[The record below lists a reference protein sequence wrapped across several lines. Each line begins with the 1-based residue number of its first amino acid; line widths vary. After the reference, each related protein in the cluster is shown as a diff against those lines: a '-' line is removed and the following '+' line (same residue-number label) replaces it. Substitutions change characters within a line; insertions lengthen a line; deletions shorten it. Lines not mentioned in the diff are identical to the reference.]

1 MNKTKQISTMLFLL
15 LLTCVMANAQEKTTN
30 NAYISFYSELDAIKA
45 ENFNVT
51 SRLNIDTGTIIFSV
65 PIKSFEFE
73 NGMMQEHFNQEDVMD
88 SNKFPISKFKGSIEN
103 FEAITLTEN
112 GTYPISITGD
122 LTIKGV
128 AKETTQKGNLIVKNE
143 IIELELTFDLD
154 RYIWGMKAKEGS
166 VSKILQLQLKSLYK

>member
-1 MNKTKQISTMLFLL
+1 MKRAKKISTTLFLL
-15 LLTCVMANAQEKTTN
+15 LFTCVMVNAQEKTTN

-51 SRLNIDTGTIIFSV
+51 SRLNMDTGTIIFSV

-73 NGMMQEHFNQEDVMD
+73 SAMMQEHFNQEDVMD

-103 FEAITLTEN
+103 FEAIPKKKN
-112 GTYPISITGD
+112 GIYPITITGD

-128 AKETTQKGNLIVKNE
+128 AKQTTQNGNLIVKNE
-143 IIELELTFDLD
+143 IIQLELTFDLD

-166 VSKILQLQLKSLYK
+166 VSKILQLQLKSFYK